1 MTRID
6 DRHRSDG
13 ISNRRVWQLA
23 VHGVHAVCCI
33 SSKLSST
40 KENLQIVSMQMTIPQ
55 KRISQNTHNILIN
68 ECQKG
73 TYFIVVNEEIL
84 KHYDFLNKLLL
95 FCNILL
101 PHKLKPTI
109 IIIKYNIGCEIN
121 DVFFSLAFIFNSWSS
136 DAQIDFNLCQKCD
149 PLSALWKQAL
159 KITLIY
165 QEDTRRFLLAF

>member
-13 ISNRRVWQLA
+13 ISCRRVWQLA

-109 IIIKYNIGCEIN
+109 IIIKYNIGCESN
-121 DVFFSLAFIFNSWSS
+121 NVFS
-136 DAQIDFNLCQKCD
+136 
-149 PLSALWKQAL
+149 PLPLYSIHGL
-159 KITLIY
+159 
-165 QEDTRRFLLAF
+165 

>member
-1 MTRID
+1 MTGTD
-6 DRHRSDG
+6 QMESAAEEFDSWL
-13 ISNRRVWQLA
+13 SMVSML
-23 VHGVHAVCCI
+23 CI

-109 IIIKYNIGCEIN
+109 IIIKYNIGCESN
-121 DVFFSLAFIFNSWSS
+121 NVFS
-136 DAQIDFNLCQKCD
+136 
-149 PLSALWKQAL
+149 PLPLYSIHGL
-159 KITLIY
+159 
-165 QEDTRRFLLAF
+165 

>member
-1 MTRID
+1 MNSSSNLDRYAEVHVAEGELCSEILVAIARYWQGNSKYVSGD
-6 DRHRSDG
+6 DTNWWPAPCRSNQQQQSLTVG
-13 ISNRRVWQLA
+13 CQC
-23 VHGVHAVCCI
+23 VHAVCCI

-109 IIIKYNIGCEIN
+109 I
-121 DVFFSLAFIFNSWSS
+121 
-136 DAQIDFNLCQKCD
+136 
-149 PLSALWKQAL
+149 
-159 KITLIY
+159 Y
-165 QEDTRRFLLAF
+165 QFCVK

>member
-1 MTRID
+1 MNTSSNLDQYAEVHVAEGELCSEILVARYWQGNSKYVSGD
-6 DRHRSDG
+6 DTNWCPAPSRSNQQQQSLTVG
-13 ISNRRVWQLA
+13 CPWCPS
-23 VHGVHAVCCI
+23 VHAVCCI

-109 IIIKYNIGCEIN
+109 I
-121 DVFFSLAFIFNSWSS
+121 
-136 DAQIDFNLCQKCD
+136 
-149 PLSALWKQAL
+149 
-159 KITLIY
+159 Y
-165 QEDTRRFLLAF
+165 QFCVK